1 MGFKG
6 VHEVAL
12 GADLGAVAEAHHY
25 VEKVVTGELPFLLT
39 SCCPS
44 WAMLAKKFFPDLIDQ
59 ISQELTPM
67 VATARSIKKEHPNAK
82 VVFIGPCAAKKLEAS
97 RRSVRSDVDFVVT
110 FEELQAMF
118 DAKEIDLSQYEA
130 ESSFHDATGAG
141 RGYACAGGVAEAI
154 EKCINEYYPDVEV
167 SIEHAEGLA
176 ECKKTLTLAKAG
188 RLNGCLIEGMGCPGG
203 CIAGAG
209 TNIPVLKAKK
219 DLAAYVK
226 NSTTPIPPKELEE
239 IELE

>member
-1 MGFKG
+1 MC
-6 VHEVAL
+6 
-12 GADLGAVAEAHHY
+12 
-25 VEKVVTGELPFLLT
+25 GE
-39 SCCPS
+39 
-44 WAMLAKKFFPDLIDQ
+44 
-59 ISQELTPM
+59 
-67 VATARSIKKEHPNAK
+67 
-82 VVFIGPCAAKKLEAS
+82 KLEAS

-226 NSTTPIPPKELEE
+226 NSTMPIPPKELEE